1 MTKIN
6 FFGSIYMSRV
16 EYMINT
22 FLKENNYE
30 FVNLILVN
38 AEDNTFCLVYKE
50 NNQRQAYEKC

>member
-1 MTKIN
+1 MTKIK
-6 FFGSIYMSRV
+6 FFSSVFMSSV

-22 FLKENNYE
+22 FLEGNDYE

>member
-1 MTKIN
+1 MTKIK
-6 FFGSIYMSRV
+6 FFSSIYMNEV
-16 EYMINT
+16 EYMINI
-22 FLKENNYE
+22 FLEDNNYE

>member
-1 MTKIN
+1 MTKIK
-6 FFGSIYMSRV
+6 FFSSIYMSRV
-16 EYMINT
+16 ETMINT
-22 FLKENNYE
+22 FLEGNDYE

>member
-1 MTKIN
+1 MTKIK
-6 FFGSIYMSRV
+6 FFSSIYMSRV

-22 FLKENNYE
+22 FLEANNCE

>member
-1 MTKIN
+1 MTKIK
-6 FFGSIYMSRV
+6 FFSSVFMSSV

-22 FLKENNYE
+22 FLEGNDYE

-50 NNQRQAYEKC
+50 NSQRQAYEKC